1 MNIKLLSVVLT
12 VAGAL
17 VACGDSTGSGGSG
30 ASSNGGN
37 GNGGTPVE
45 GGGGNGTGGTP
56 ATGGGGG
63 GTGGAGGG
71 ASCEEQYPAG
81 AQTAATLVIQACGCD
96 PDSPCEAMCA
106 DDDVCVTPGPVA
118 STDACGNCVQ
128 MQADNQATCALGAI
142 GGDGCD
148 ADCQDYVTCVLA
160 GG

>member
-81 AQTAATLVIQACGCD
+81 YETAATLVIQYCGCMD
-96 PDSPCEAMCA
+96 GSPCATECA
-106 DDDVCVTPGPVA
+106 DDEACVTPGPET
-118 STDACGNCVQ
+118 SIDACGTCVQ
-128 MQADNQATCALGAI
+128 EQAANTATCALTAVGS
-142 GGDGCD
+142 DQCD
-148 ADCQDYVTCVLA
+148 ADCQDYVTCNLA